1 MKSDSIHNPPSL
13 NIALTMNSKIHN
25 DNSQQK
31 DNGCKALCLHSWNSI
46 YNNFHPIRRL
56 PSVTISIVSISFL
69 LFIGYVNTKAAG
81 KNTDSKQL
89 HTLGNIHNNTN
100 NSLTKE
106 TFSDDDKMNQK
117 TFMQI
122 TILSNN

>member
-1 MKSDSIHNPPSL
+1 
-13 NIALTMNSKIHN
+13 MNSKIHN
-25 DNSQQK
+25 DNSEQK
-31 DNGCKALCLHSWNSI
+31 DNGCKALCTHSWNSI

-69 LFIGYVNTKAAG
+69 LFTGYVNTNTPG
-81 KNTDSKQL
+81 KNTVSKEL
-89 HTLGNIHNNTN
+89 HTLGNLHNNTN
-100 NSLTKE
+100 DTLTKE
-106 TFSDDDKMNQK
+106 TFSDDDKINQK

>member
-1 MKSDSIHNPPSL
+1 
-13 NIALTMNSKIHN
+13 MNSKIHN
-25 DNSQQK
+25 DNLQQK
-31 DNGCKALCLHSWNSI
+31 NNECKALSTHSWNSI

-69 LFIGYVNTKAAG
+69 FFTGYVNTKASG
-81 KNTDSKQL
+81 KNITNKQL
-89 HTLGNIHNNTN
+89 HTLGNLHNNTN
-100 NSLTKE
+100 DLLTKE